1 MIFSKWPMEM
11 PPAMW
16 IIKGWTKT
24 LAIRSDLDSRLPGFR
39 LLRFGFLGVGN
50 QNRWPYAWIWTDLN
64 MSKASVWHKL
74 GITRAELHVLGGNSS
89 FKKKFLTKASSSFC
103 FYAKN
108 MFNLTAGLRACV
120 VHTVL
125 VSRVFFCKP
134 SPAPPG
140 ASAPCI
146 GSVIFF
152 PSLQWLRSCDINDV
166 DWMCILCWADFGEAT
181 SRCGHAR
188 ATVLRQEWSVCVTV
202 KKNTGIEGAKLNA
215 KDCLSYTGVVWKG
228 NLFCYLGRL
237 CRPKTQWRGLV
248 LNLSHVGSLMFCLVN
263 IQTISNLILL

>member
-202 KKNTGIEGAKLNA
+202 KKILASK
-215 KDCLSYTGVVWKG
+215 
-228 NLFCYLGRL
+228 
-237 CRPKTQWRGLV
+237 V
-248 LNLSHVGSLMFCLVN
+248 LNSTPKIVCHIQELSEKATCSAIWGGFAGQRHSDAVWFWICRTWEAWCFAL
-263 IQTISNLILL
+263 